1 MKSNCRNPP
10 SPSTKMKGEIM
21 SYDYKKEFIKWKKW
35 KEKEEDLLRQ
45 LNVSNNTIAELRKF
59 DWSQFNSERRYKRNQ
74 NVTKDNFFATTSQ
87 ETKKDFYTV
96 EDILNSIEDEALY
109 EYLKEEDPKLLT
121 VILLKTQGY
130 SIKEISDIIQVPI
143 STIYQKT
150 AKIKKIFKD
159 LRK

>member
-1 MKSNCRNPP
+1 
-10 SPSTKMKGEIM
+10 M

-59 DWSQFNSERRYKRNQ
+59 DWSQFNSERRYKRYQ
-74 NVTKDNFFATTSQ
+74 NVTKDNFFTTTSQ

-121 VILLKTQGY
+121 VTLLKTQGY

>member
-1 MKSNCRNPP
+1 
-10 SPSTKMKGEIM
+10 M

-35 KEKEEDLLRQ
+35 KENEEDLLRQ

-59 DWSQFNSERRYKRNQ
+59 DWSQFNSERRYKRYQ

-121 VILLKTQGY
+121 VILLKPQGY
-130 SIKEISDIIQVPI
+130 SIKEISDIIHVPI

>member
-1 MKSNCRNPP
+1 
-10 SPSTKMKGEIM
+10 M